1 MCKDFSERKRWLL
14 GSVDNWR
21 TFMIAPASSIK
32 TTRPREIVSVFASGE
47 AVGDQ
52 MNMPWSIRI
61 SSSSTAPGS
70 SVRI

>member
-1 MCKDFSERKRWLL
+1 
-14 GSVDNWR
+14 
-21 TFMIAPASSIK
+21 MIAPASSIK

-52 MNMPWSIRI
+52 MNMPWSIRT